1 MNIMGEIVG
10 LGDPEKRK
18 LAMSLRRQMN
28 HLKIVEKELEKRLSD
43 MKTEMAR
50 LTAELEYIEGLLR

>member
-1 MNIMGEIVG
+1 MGEIVG